1 MTDFPLSFSLEH
13 KSYILFQS
21 GLYGPS
27 KANENHR
34 DSFRLEIGVGFYLA
48 SLTHVVIFKTRTLV
62 HW

>member
-13 KSYILFQS
+13 KSYILLQS

-27 KANENHR
+27 KANENHL
-34 DSFRLEIGVGFYLA
+34 DSFRLENGVGFYLA
-48 SLTHVVIFKTRTLV
+48 SMTRVVIFKTRTLV